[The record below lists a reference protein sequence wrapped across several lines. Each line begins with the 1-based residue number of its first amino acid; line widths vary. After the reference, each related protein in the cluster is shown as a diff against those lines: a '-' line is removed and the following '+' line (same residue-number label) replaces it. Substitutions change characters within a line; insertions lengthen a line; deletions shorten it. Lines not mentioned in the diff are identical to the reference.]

1 MECAVMMSSERTN
14 MLIKSYQS
22 QAELLLKN
30 YVSADY
36 FVVCTS
42 VIIGIFACKTVYDL
56 SQLISAV
63 YFKIYL
69 SLTKSRQIEW
79 SNRAMSTFHA
89 VYITTVSLYFVLWSD
104 LFADNLHRGPLIL
117 QSSTLSTCALGV
129 SVGYFLSDLGM
140 IIWRYP
146 SLGGMEYVIHHL
158 LSLIGVTYAMLT
170 GQAQIYTYM
179 VLISEATTPWI
190 NLRWYLDAAGKKRSR
205 AYIINGVVIFL
216 AWLVARILLFIYL
229 FYHVYIYYDQVKQVH
244 RIGVLLVLIVPSV
257 LSVMN
262 LFWFYKI
269 FKGLKKTLAK
279 RE

>member
-1 MECAVMMSSERTN
+1 MMSSAGAN

-30 YVSADY
+30 YVSADS
-36 FVVCTS
+36 FVVYTS

-56 SQLISAV
+56 TRLISAV
-63 YFKIYL
+63 YFKSY
-69 SLTKSRQIEW
+69 SNLTKSRQIEW

-89 VYITTVSLYFVLWSD
+89 IYITTVSLYFVFWSD
-104 LFADNLHRGPLIL
+104 LYTDNLHHGPITLR
-117 QSSTLSTCALGV
+117 SSTLSTCALGV

-140 IIWRYP
+140 IIWCYP
-146 SLGGMEYVIHHL
+146 SLGGLEYVIHHL
-158 LSLIGVTYAMLT
+158 LSLVGVTYAMLT
-170 GQAQIYTYM
+170 GEAQIYTYM

-190 NLRWYLDAAGKKRSR
+190 NLRWYLNAAGMKRSR

-229 FYHVYIYYDQVKQVH
+229 FYHAYLYYDQVKQVH
-244 RIGVLLVLIVPSV
+244 TIGVLLVLLIPAV

-262 LFWFYKI
+262 LIWFCKI
-269 FKGLKKTLAK
+269 FKGLKKNLAK